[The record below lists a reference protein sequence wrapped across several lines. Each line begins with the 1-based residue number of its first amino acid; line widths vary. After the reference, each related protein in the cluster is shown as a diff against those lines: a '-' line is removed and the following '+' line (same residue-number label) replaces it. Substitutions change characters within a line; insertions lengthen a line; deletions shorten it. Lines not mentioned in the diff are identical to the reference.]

1 MALHA
6 AVSVSTVSNVINR
19 PSRVARDTV
28 RRVERAISELGYVPN
43 VAARQLR
50 TGHSSTIGMAVI
62 NASNPFFAQ
71 VVLGAEEAA
80 EAAGY
85 AVIVGNSYDSLE
97 RERHYLDLFHRHR
110 LDGVLLAPIGD
121 DISALDTFTAR
132 GVPAVLVDRADPL
145 SRHSSVSLDDVKG
158 GHLAASHLLAGG
170 ARHVGFIGGPPSI
183 AQMRDRQDGCQR
195 AVGDAG
201 KRLTIVGTKTL
212 NIELGREIGADL
224 ARLSC
229 DARPDAVV
237 CGNDQLA
244 FGLMQSVLEAG
255 LAIPGDM
262 AVIGYDDIEFATV
275 SMIPLTSIRQ
285 PGREMGRRAAE
296 LLLHDLSGPS
306 GFIQSVRYEPELV
319 HRESTHPPDSPAR
332 GRRI

>member
-1 MALHA
+1 
-6 AVSVSTVSNVINR
+6 
-19 PSRVARDTV
+19 
-28 RRVERAISELGYVPN
+28 
-43 VAARQLR
+43 
-50 TGHSSTIGMAVI
+50 MAVI
-62 NASNPFFAQ
+62 NTSNPFFAH

-97 RERHYLDLFHRHR
+97 REHHYLDLFHRHR

-121 DISALDTFTAR
+121 DISALDRFAAR
-132 GVPAVLVDRADPL
+132 GVPAVLVDRADAL
-145 SRHSSVSLDDVKG
+145 GRHSSVSLDDVKG

-170 ARHVGFIGGPPSI
+170 ARHVVFIGGPQSI
-183 AQMRDRQDGCQR
+183 AQMRDRLTGCER

-201 KRLTIVGTKTL
+201 RKLTVVRTMTL
-212 NIELGREIGADL
+212 SIELGRQIGADL
-224 ARLSC
+224 ARLSL

-255 LAIPGDM
+255 LTIPGDM
-262 AVIGYDDIEFATV
+262 AVIGYDDIEFASV

-296 LLLHDLSGPS
+296 LLLRHLSGPT
-306 GFIQSVRYEPELV
+306 GYIQSVRYEPELIP
-319 HRESTHPPDSPAR
+319 RKSTHPPESLERPHRSSP
-332 GRRI
+332 